1 MQGRY
6 KNYLMATLRVISQNW
21 LRNCGRSAMNLA
33 RRTLEQ
39 NRSGLPSKVHDEP
52 RILIVCDD
60 NSETARLTAVLRS
73 AGIFSDGAGSI
84 AEGCEAA
91 KSGRFQVVVSTPLL
105 RDGSWRR
112 LTDIAVHYGL
122 GFEVVLWAPHY
133 NFPETAEAM
142 KAGAFDVLSVRD
154 LPKAIEATRR
164 ALWAA
169 YLRGTG
175 PDPSAISPQI
185 AA

>member
-1 MQGRY
+1 
-6 KNYLMATLRVISQNW
+6 
-21 LRNCGRSAMNLA
+21 MNLA

-105 RDGSWRR
+105 RDTMVLVLRSFYGPLTTTSQKPRR
-112 LTDIAVHYGL
+112 
-122 GFEVVLWAPHY
+122 
-133 NFPETAEAM
+133 
-142 KAGAFDVLSVRD
+142 R
-154 LPKAIEATRR
+154 
-164 ALWAA
+164 
-169 YLRGTG
+169 
-175 PDPSAISPQI
+175 
-185 AA
+185 

>member
-1 MQGRY
+1 MSITKG
-6 KNYLMATLRVISQNW
+6 
-21 LRNCGRSAMNLA
+21 
-33 RRTLEQ
+33 TLEQ
-39 NRSGLPSKVHDEP
+39 NRSGLSSKAHDEP

-60 NSETARLTAVLRS
+60 DSEATRLTGVLRG
-73 AGIFSDGAGSI
+73 AGIFSESARSI

-91 KSGRFQVVVSTPLL
+91 KSGRFKVVVSTPLL

-133 NFPETAEAM
+133 NFPESAEAM
-142 KAGAFDVLSVRD
+142 KAGAFDVLAMRD

-175 PDPSAISPQI
+175 PDPSAIRPQI